1 MIAMDFFYDPAVAA
15 VLAYY
20 VNYITPVP
28 TAKAKLTSPSS
39 GWQATTMTNL
49 KKDIGVASSVITT
62 APEVFP
68 TTAYKLKP
76 YYAFKTQGEIDTW
89 NEKFAGIPTGS

>member
-1 MIAMDFFYDPAVAA
+1 MTAIDYFYDPAVAA

-28 TAKAKLTSPSS
+28 GAKAKLTAPTK

-49 KKDIGVASSVITT
+49 KKDIGVAASLITA

-68 TTAYKLKP
+68 TSAYKLKS
-76 YYAFKTQGEIDTW
+76 YYSFKTQGEIDTW